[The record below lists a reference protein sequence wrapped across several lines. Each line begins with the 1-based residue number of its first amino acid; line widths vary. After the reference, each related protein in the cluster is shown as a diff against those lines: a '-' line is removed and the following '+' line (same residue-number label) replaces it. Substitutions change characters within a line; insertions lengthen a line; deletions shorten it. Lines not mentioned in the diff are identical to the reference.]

1 MEVIPRRKR
10 LYATKAGALEA
21 PRQDDVAIQP
31 FSTRGHLREGH
42 SDVERDAC
50 LFGKDL
56 DWADLANRGNHRVE
70 QSANPRWLSGKV
82 MLQVMTPTG
91 VRLIAIRELAAASLA
106 SPQRPFVSGKPGW
119 WHVR

>member
-1 MEVIPRRKR
+1 ME
-10 LYATKAGALEA
+10 G
-21 PRQDDVAIQP
+21 
-31 FSTRGHLREGH
+31 
-42 SDVERDAC
+42 DAR

-56 DWADLANRGNHRVE
+56 DWADFANRGDDRIE
-70 QSANPRWLSGKV
+70 QGANARWLSGKV

-106 SPQRPFVSGKPGW
+106 SPQRAFVSGKPGR

>member
-1 MEVIPRRKR
+1 MEGD
-10 LYATKAGALEA
+10 T
-21 PRQDDVAIQP
+21 
-31 FSTRGHLREGH
+31 
-42 SDVERDAC
+42 C

-56 DWADLANRGNHRVE
+56 DWADLANRGDDRIE
-70 QSANPRWLSGKV
+70 QGANPRWLSGKV

-106 SPQRPFVSGKPGW
+106 SPQRPFVSRKPGR